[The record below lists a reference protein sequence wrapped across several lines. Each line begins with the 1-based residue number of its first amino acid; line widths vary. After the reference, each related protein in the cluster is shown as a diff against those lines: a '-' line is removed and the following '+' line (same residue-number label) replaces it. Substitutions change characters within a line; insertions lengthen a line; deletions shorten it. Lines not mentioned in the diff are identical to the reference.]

1 MLLAVL
7 LACGNHGANLL
18 RSAVCLCIHVPPSSS
33 SNPAGAGA
41 VMQRVK
47 LPRGTPASHPGA
59 SVPVQL
65 LHFDPIPCYCA
76 WAAAEDGSRT
86 QAPAMLRGDSDTVPG
101 FGLAWALPVVGG
113 PGESEPTDEGW
124 KIISLSL
131 LFIIQIKTKYTIQTA
146 TVDNRRPIPT
156 QRRMATPLRCYSV
169 SLDFH
174 FLWKLSQEFIYIL
187 GFSSTCL

>member
-1 MLLAVL
+1 MERLHPIQEHQFQSSCSTLIPFPA
-7 LACGNHGANLL
+7 
-18 RSAVCLCIHVPPSSS
+18 IVPGQQQKMAQERRP
-33 SNPAGAGA
+33 
-41 VMQRVK
+41 
-47 LPRGTPASHPGA
+47 LPHS
-59 SVPVQL
+59 
-65 LHFDPIPCYCA
+65 
-76 WAAAEDGSRT
+76 
-86 QAPAMLRGDSDTVPG
+86 RGDSDTVPG

-156 QRRMATPLRCYSV
+156 QRRVATPLRCYSV